1 MLIQALSAM
10 RYTAMMNNA
19 AYNMMS
25 TNNARMGLLSS
36 PMNNISFGALAA
48 MDTQLGLQSITN
60 SLEYQMYKAMAE
72 QSKKQ
77 LKEDIKQS
85 FSIFA

>member
-1 MLIQALSAM
+1 MLVQAISAM

-25 TNNARMGLLSS
+25 ANNARMGLISS

-48 MDTQLGLQSITN
+48 MDTQLELQSITN
-60 SLEYQMYKAMAE
+60 SLQYQMYKAMLE

-77 LKEDIKQS
+77 LKEDIKQQ